1 MVVRVDE
8 AISGRGDECNYAAAQ
23 VVGRLQDASTVL
35 GGTGTVV
42 PKVRVSCG
50 LPKYCRNLGAATP
63 PNRDFY
69 CCCLAF
75 SSAQLSTIST
85 PIAFEETRQLRISDN
100 KS

>member
-8 AISGRGDECNYAAAQ
+8 AISDRGDECNYAAAQ

-35 GGTGTVV
+35 GGTVE
-42 PKVRVSCG
+42 PKVRVSCR
-50 LPKYCRNLGAATP
+50 LPNYCRVLGAATP